1 MFDLDDCG
9 VENVNQQLVWF
20 VGGSTI
26 GPKKHVGKHKGQ
38 EIQSPKHVWQAEPY
52 THKKNLH
59 TLKKQTNLFPISFT
73 LKEQTNLFPISFIT
87 QVMAMEFKEWVH
99 YIYGPKD
106 TSEEQNTDITNG
118 GDLDL

>member
-1 MFDLDDCG
+1 MLASTRDRKFNPRNMF
-9 VENVNQQLVWF
+9 
-20 VGGSTI
+20 
-26 GPKKHVGKHKGQ
+26 GK
-38 EIQSPKHVWQAEPY
+38 PNL
-52 THKKNLH
+52 THIKKNLH